1 VGKLNIVLVTMDT
14 ARAQNFSCYGYEG
27 ESTPFL
33 DRIAKENVKYEHAVT
48 QAPWTLPSHSSIFS
62 GEYIT
67 NHGNVSK
74 DGDFAEIDSFT
85 DELSDKGYTTIALS
99 NIAYLTEEFN
109 FDQLFDEFEY
119 IGGKSVFE
127 DSEIIQKALEGEKKG
142 VWDSTA
148 DKYTDLLVSSLK
160 ERNFKDLVE
169 GFHYAFGKYLFKKD
183 DGAEKTN
190 QRALKRLKDV
200 SEPFFL
206 FLNYMEPHAPYRP
219 PFPYSH
225 RFQESKLAWKKLL
238 DASSHE
244 VHRYASQEKE
254 VPEKLM
260 RIQEALYTGEIS
272 YLDSKLEELHNQIQE
287 EYPGTVFIF
296 TSDHGEYFGEKGL
309 VNHFGNVHEPVTHVP
324 LVEKL
329 PGEVDKN
336 VGGSVE
342 LRKLHDHVL
351 ALADGETKPMESV
364 EKPVTEYYGASSSL
378 FEIPDNFTEEDMEY
392 LDAYKAASY
401 LENTKLIRHSTG
413 KEEVLT
419 LLSEKDSE
427 KEQDAR
433 KLVSVIREKV
443 GKPEE
448 KTLESQNR
456 QIDEEEVKEKLGD
469 LGYM

>member
-1 VGKLNIVLVTMDT
+1 MDT

-33 DRIAKENVKYEHAVT
+33 DRIADENIKYEHAVT

-62 GEYIT
+62 GKYIT

-148 DKYTDLLVSSLK
+148 EKYSDLLVSSLK
-160 ERNFKDLVE
+160 DRNFKDLLE

-190 QRALKRLKDV
+190 QRALKKLEDT

-219 PFPYSH
+219 PFPFSH

-244 VHRYASQEKE
+244 VHRYASQEE
-254 VPEKLM
+254 DIPGKLM

-272 YLDSKLEELHNQIQE
+272 YLDSKLEELHNHIQE
-287 EYPGTVFIF
+287 EYPDTVFIF
-296 TSDHGEYFGEKGL
+296 SSDHGEYFGEEGL

-329 PGEVDKN
+329 PGEVDKK
-336 VGGSVE
+336 VEGSVE
-342 LRKLHDHVL
+342 LRQLHDHVL
-351 ALADGETKPMESV
+351 ALAEGETKPMSPIEN
-364 EKPVTEYYGASSSL
+364 PVSEYYGASSSL

-401 LENTKLIRHSTG
+401 SKSYKLILYSNGARELLKMPSEEEIDDESVS
-413 KEEVLT
+413 EEV
-419 LLSEKDSE
+419 
-427 KEQDAR
+427 EQ
-433 KLVSVIREKV
+433 VIQKRV
-443 GKPEE
+443 GDPEE
-448 KTLESQNR
+448 KSVDSAR
-456 QIDEEEVKEKLGD
+456 SIDEEEVKEKLGE